1 MSNSKSK
8 PGGGKQS
15 TRILIVDDHPLVRE
29 GLAARIS
36 AQPDMEVCGEAA
48 DIESALELIV
58 TKRPSLVIVD
68 IALRNG
74 HGIDLIKRI
83 VAAGV
88 NTRMLVVS
96 AYDESFFAERALR
109 AGALGYINKQEL
121 QSQVVD
127 ALRTV
132 LRGERYLSTA
142 MAQRLIAQAIGS
154 KVAQGGTEA
163 LTDRELQIFQLIGR
177 GKSTREIAN
186 ELNVSVHTID
196 SHREHIRAKLDL
208 RSGTELIQR
217 AVQWHIENG

>member
-1 MSNSKSK
+1 MDPRNSGS
-8 PGGGKQS
+8 GRL
-15 TRILIVDDHPLVRE
+15 TIAIVDDHPLVRE

-36 AQPDMEVCGEAA
+36 AQADMEVCGEAD
-48 DIESALELIV
+48 DIESAMEMIV
-58 TKRPSLVIVD
+58 ATRPALVIVD
-68 IALRNG
+68 IALRDG

-83 VAAGV
+83 VAAGI

-96 AYDESFFAERALR
+96 AYDESLFAERALR

-121 QSQVVD
+121 QGKVVE

-154 KVAQGGTEA
+154 KAAAGGMEA
-163 LTDRELQIFQLIGR
+163 LTDRELQIFQLVGR

>member
-1 MSNSKSK
+1 MEQRS
-8 PGGGKQS
+8 PGAARA
-15 TRILIVDDHPLVRE
+15 TVAIVDDHPLVRE
-29 GLAARIS
+29 GLAARIG

-58 TKRPSLVIVD
+58 TRRPSLVIVD
-68 IALRNG
+68 IALRDG

-96 AYDESFFAERALR
+96 AYDESLFAERALR
-109 AGALGYINKQEL
+109 AGALGYVNKQEL
-121 QSQVVD
+121 QGKVVE

-132 LRGERYLSTA
+132 LRGERYLSPA

-154 KVAQGGTEA
+154 KVAHGGTEA

-177 GKSTREIAN
+177 GKSTRDIAQ

-196 SHREHIRAKLDL
+196 SHREHIRAKLNL

>member
-1 MSNSKSK
+1 MDLKNS
-8 PGGGKQS
+8 GAGRY
-15 TRILIVDDHPLVRE
+15 TIAIVDDHPLVRE

-36 AQPDMEVCGEAA
+36 AQPDMEVCGEADDLESA
-48 DIESALELIV
+48 IEMIES
-58 TKRPSLVIVD
+58 TRPSLVIVD
-68 IALRNG
+68 IALRDG

-83 VAAGV
+83 VAAGI

-96 AYDESFFAERALR
+96 AYDESLFAERALR

-121 QSQVVD
+121 QGKVVE

-132 LRGERYLSTA
+132 LRGERYLSSEMT
-142 MAQRLIAQAIGS
+142 QRLIAQAIGS
-154 KVAQGGTEA
+154 KAAAGGTEA
-163 LTDRELQIFQLIGR
+163 LTDRELQIFQLVGR
-177 GKSTREIAN
+177 GKSTREIAH

-208 RSGTELIQR
+208 RTGTELIQR

>member
-1 MSNSKSK
+1 MDPRNSGSRRL
-8 PGGGKQS
+8 S
-15 TRILIVDDHPLVRE
+15 IAIVDDHPLVRE

-36 AQPDMEVCGEAA
+36 AQADMEVCGEAD
-48 DIESALELIV
+48 DIESAMEMIV
-58 TKRPSLVIVD
+58 ATRPALVIVD
-68 IALRNG
+68 IALRDG

-83 VAAGV
+83 VAAGI

-96 AYDESFFAERALR
+96 AYDESLFAERALR

-121 QSQVVD
+121 QGKVVE

-154 KVAQGGTEA
+154 KAAAGGMEA
-163 LTDRELQIFQLIGR
+163 LTDRELQIFQLVGR

>member
-1 MSNSKSK
+1 MEHKAGS
-8 PGGGKQS
+8 GRV
-15 TRILIVDDHPLVRE
+15 TVAIIDDHPLVRE
-29 GLAARIS
+29 GLAARIA

-48 DIESALELIV
+48 DIESALELVV

-68 IALRNG
+68 IALKNG

-121 QSQVVD
+121 QSQVVE

-132 LRGERYLSTA
+132 LRGERYLSTV

-154 KVAQGGTEA
+154 KVAHGGTET

-177 GKSTREIAN
+177 GKSTREIAQ

-208 RSGTELIQR
+208 RNGTELIQR
-217 AVQWHIENG
+217 AVQWHMENG

>member
-1 MSNSKSK
+1 V
-8 PGGGKQS
+8 
-15 TRILIVDDHPLVRE
+15 TVAIVDDHPLVRE

-58 TKRPSLVIVD
+58 TKRPSVAIVD

-121 QSQVVD
+121 QGQVVE

-132 LRGERYLSTA
+132 LRGERYLSAA

-154 KVAQGGTEA
+154 RVAHGGTET

-177 GKSTREIAN
+177 GKSTREIAQ

-208 RSGTELIQR
+208 HNGTELIQR

>member
-1 MSNSKSK
+1 MS
-8 PGGGKQS
+8 
-15 TRILIVDDHPLVRE
+15 IAIVDDHPLVRE

-36 AQPDMEVCGEAA
+36 AQPDMEVCGEAD
-48 DIESALELIV
+48 DIESALELVV
-58 TKRPSLVIVD
+58 TKRPALVIVD
-68 IALRNG
+68 IALRDG

-88 NTRMLVVS
+88 QTRMLVVS
-96 AYDESFFAERALR
+96 AYDESLFAERALR

-121 QSQVVD
+121 QGKVVE

-154 KVAQGGTEA
+154 KAAQGGTEA
-163 LTDRELQIFQLIGR
+163 LTDRELQIFQLVGR

>member
-1 MSNSKSK
+1 MEQRVAGS
-8 PGGGKQS
+8 GRV
-15 TRILIVDDHPLVRE
+15 TVAIVDDHPLVRE

-58 TKRPSLVIVD
+58 TQRPSLVIVD

-88 NTRMLVVS
+88 STRMLVVS

-121 QSQVVD
+121 QGQVVE

-132 LRGERYLSTA
+132 LRGERYLSTT

-154 KVAQGGTEA
+154 KVAQGGTET

-177 GKSTREIAN
+177 GKSTREIAQ

>member
-1 MSNSKSK
+1 MEHGTA
-8 PGGGKQS
+8 GGGRVS
-15 TRILIVDDHPLVRE
+15 IAIVDDHPLVRE
-29 GLAARIS
+29 GLAARIA
-36 AQPDMEVCGEAA
+36 AQPDMEVCGEA
-48 DIESALELIV
+48 DGIESALELILG
-58 TKRPSLVIVD
+58 KRPALVIVD
-68 IALRNG
+68 IALRDG

-96 AYDESFFAERALR
+96 AYDESLFAERALR

-121 QSQVVD
+121 QGKVVE

-132 LRGERYLSTA
+132 LRGERYLSSA

-154 KVAQGGTEA
+154 KAAQGGTEA
-163 LTDRELQIFQLIGR
+163 LTDRELQIFQLVGR

-208 RSGTELIQR
+208 RNGTELIQR
-217 AVQWHIENG
+217 AVQWHMENG

>member
-1 MSNSKSK
+1 MSIEPKI
-8 PGGGKQS
+8 GGNGRVKVA
-15 TRILIVDDHPLVRE
+15 IVDDHPLVRE

-48 DIESALELIV
+48 DIESALELV
-58 TKRPSLVIVD
+58 LTRRPHLVLVD
-68 IALRNG
+68 IALRDG

-83 VAAGV
+83 AAAGV
-88 NTRMLVVS
+88 STRMLVVS
-96 AYDESFFAERALR
+96 AYDESFFAERVLR

-121 QSQVVD
+121 QGKVLD
-127 ALRTV
+127 AIRTV
-132 LRGERYLSTA
+132 LRGERYLSLA

-154 KVAQGGTEA
+154 RVVQGEA
-163 LTDRELQIFQLIGR
+163 EMLTDRELQIFQLIGR
-177 GKSTREIAN
+177 GKSTREIARD
-186 ELNVSVHTID
+186 LCVSVHTID

>member
-1 MSNSKSK
+1 MEPK
-8 PGGGKQS
+8 PGATERLG
-15 TRILIVDDHPLVRE
+15 IAIVDDHPLVRE

-36 AQPDMEVCGEAA
+36 AQPDMEVCGEAD
-48 DIESALELIV
+48 DIESAMELILA
-58 TKRPSLVIVD
+58 KRPALVIVD
-68 IALRNG
+68 IALRDD

-83 VAAGV
+83 VAAGI

-96 AYDESFFAERALR
+96 AYDESLFAERALR
-109 AGALGYINKQEL
+109 AGASGYINKQEL
-121 QSQVVD
+121 QGKVVE

-132 LRGERYLSTA
+132 LRGERYLSSA

-154 KVAQGGTEA
+154 KASQGGTEA
-163 LTDRELQIFQLIGR
+163 LTDRELQIFQLVGR

-196 SHREHIRAKLDL
+196 SHREHIRAKLNL